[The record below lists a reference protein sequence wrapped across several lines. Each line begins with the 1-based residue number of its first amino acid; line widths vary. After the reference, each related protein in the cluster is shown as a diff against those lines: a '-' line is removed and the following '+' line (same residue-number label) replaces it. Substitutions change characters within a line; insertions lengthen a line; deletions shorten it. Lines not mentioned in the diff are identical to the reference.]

1 MNPMDIFSQTAAF
14 RRLKLLLG
22 LGMTLLATLLY
33 VAIVALPSLAASW
46 LGWVLLLPWA
56 ALSAFLCYKLY
67 QSGGWKTD
75 ISHIAMITGAITEG
89 YIPGSASSVASDM
102 VNARFHTRGQ
112 YLAAKHDISRAV
124 TEINDVLTE
133 ASSLMGNIPGMKM
146 MVSMGRTF
154 LHLHLCYM
162 TRACLGFTFFRGD
175 EPLFLAGAEGV
186 AVYAI
191 NWKRLVK
198 KSADLV
204 TLAVVAFIV
213 LLTVGLGI
221 LFYFLMGLMGMGAY
235 AYYGVLLAAMLAF
248 TLKHAY
254 LDTFFTVYYTHM
266 YMHCAEYTEPS
277 PDFYGRLC
285 KMSGAYAK
293 LWALANG
300 KMPTPKNAPTF
311 ARKKKQ
317 PPSYESTV
325 RRAADREHPVVCPR
339 CKNANRLDAKFCA
352 RCGARL
358 K

>member
-1 MNPMDIFSQTAAF
+1 MNPIDIFSQTAAF
-14 RRLKLLLG
+14 RRMKLLLG

-33 VAIVALPSLAASW
+33 VAIVALPSLAAAW
-46 LGWVLLLPWA
+46 LGWLLLLPWA
-56 ALSAFLCYKLY
+56 ALSVFLCLKIYH
-67 QSGGWKTD
+67 GVGWKID

-102 VNARFHTRGQ
+102 TNARFHTRGQ
-112 YLAAKHDISRAV
+112 YLAAKRDISRSV

-133 ASSLMGNIPGMKM
+133 ASSLVGNVPGMKM
-146 MVSMGRTF
+146 MVSLGRAF

-175 EPLFLAGAEGV
+175 EPLFLASAEGV

-191 NWKRLVK
+191 NWKQLVK

-204 TLAVVAFIV
+204 TLAVIAFTV
-213 LLTVGLGI
+213 LLTVALGI
-221 LFYFLMGLMGMGAY
+221 LFYFLLGLMGAGAFG
-235 AYYGVLLAAMLAF
+235 YYGVILAAMLAL
-248 TLKHAY
+248 TLKNAY
-254 LDTFFTVYYTHM
+254 LDTYFTVYYTHM

-277 PDFYGRLC
+277 PEFYDRLC
-285 KMSGAYAK
+285 KMSPAYAK

-300 KMPTPKNAPTF
+300 KLPTPKKAHAF

-317 PPSYESTV
+317 PPSYANTV
-325 RRAADREHPVVCPR
+325 RRQADHEHPVICPR
-339 CKNANRLDAKFCA
+339 CKNANRIDAKFCA